1 MTTSLV
7 NADRLSLTAPDYLTE
22 AQVIVLENGSTLPE
36 PAVLDNKCAAYRVW
50 ADVLQPIQSESQQ
63 KTMRYVGRYQEEA
76 ASLGTVNMEQPMQ
89 DVAVAYDLYM
99 VLMSQ

>member
-7 NADRLSLTAPDYLTE
+7 NADLLSLTAPDYLTE
-22 AQVIVLENGSTLPE
+22 AQVIVLENGTTLPE
-36 PAVLDNKCAAYRVW
+36 PAVLGNKCVAYRVW

-63 KTMRYVGRYQEEA
+63 KTLRYVGRYQEGA